1 VPFVE
6 QHCGEREPRQADVD
20 DWLREV
26 ASEDRRPQG
35 TYRVFA
41 TLLLAAPGAAMSTI
55 SERLSKL
62 SSKGNLTE
70 VDQELVQIIQQLD
83 QRLRKLEGG
92 VSSSDPIESE
102 LGMTAPQ
109 SR

>member
-1 VPFVE
+1 
-6 QHCGEREPRQADVD
+6 
-20 DWLREV
+20 
-26 ASEDRRPQG
+26 
-35 TYRVFA
+35 
-41 TLLLAAPGAAMSTI
+41 MSTI